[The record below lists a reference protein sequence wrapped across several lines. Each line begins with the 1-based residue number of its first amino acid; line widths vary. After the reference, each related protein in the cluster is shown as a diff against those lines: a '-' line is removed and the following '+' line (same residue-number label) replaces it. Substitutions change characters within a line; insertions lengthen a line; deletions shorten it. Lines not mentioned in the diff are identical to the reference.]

1 MSLKTLI
8 DNNKKKVKKV
18 AKIAEKVMELADYY
32 SQMSDQE
39 LQQQTYIF
47 QDRLANGATL
57 DDILVEA
64 FAVVREAD
72 KRVLGMFPYKVQ
84 IMGGI
89 VIHQGNLAEMRTGE
103 GKTLT
108 ETMPVYLDALSGQ
121 GVHVITVNE
130 YLSQRDAQEMGQVF
144 EWLGLSVGVNGEKL
158 TPYEKKQAYN
168 ADITYSTNDQL
179 AFDYLRDNMVLYK
192 SDEVQ
197 RGLNF
202 AIIDEV
208 DSILID
214 ECRTPL
220 IISGE
225 AESYKNLYRNCD
237 KYAKTLNKDD
247 YKYDKESKTISL
259 TESGVDKAN
268 KFFGIHNLYGPTN
281 FTLAHYVEEAIKA
294 VFTMQKDKDYVVQNG
309 EVEIVDSFTGR
320 VMEGRRFSDGLH
332 QALEAKEGVEIKDAN
347 RTEASITYQNFFR
360 MYNKIAGMSGTA
372 STEAKEFRETYHMDV
387 VTIPTNNPIRRIDKP
402 DLVFA
407 TKRAKFLA
415 SAKMI
420 KKIHA
425 TGQPILVGTGSV
437 DDSEILSHYLDAYH
451 LPHYVLNAKNDSKE
465 AEIVAS
471 AGQIGAITIAT
482 NMAGR
487 GTDIKLPKK
496 AKQLGGLF
504 VLGTEKFESERID
517 NQLRGRAGRQGDPGV
532 TQFFLSLDD
541 EIIQRFGWSKKAKRL
556 QKSWIKEDE
565 YEAMQSKYL
574 NHLIRDSQKRVEGDS
589 YDERKN
595 TLRYDDVLRQQREKI
610 YGERQKTIDYDRPL
624 DDVILAMFARTI
636 NRNIDKYY
644 NKQEKN
650 MEAIYQFM
658 GDVLGLSSYNTRLQ
672 VKDMSRRELKEY
684 LFQQTK
690 TELQRKTEALVHQEQ
705 LQEFE
710 KVIILR
716 AVDTGWK
723 NQIDNLEQLRSSIT
737 LRGYGQYNPVVEY
750 QKTASVMY
758 DDMLADVEKSI
769 TRMFMRA
776 EVREAPDNE
785 DGEE

>member
-18 AKIAEKVMELADYY
+18 AKLADRVMDLADDYA
-32 SQMSDQE
+32 QMSDQE

-47 QDRLANGATL
+47 QDRLANGETL
-57 DDILVEA
+57 DDIMIEA
-64 FAVVREAD
+64 FAVAREAD

-108 ETMPVYLDALSGQ
+108 ETMPVYLDALSGE

-130 YLSQRDAQEMGQVF
+130 YLSKRDAEEMGQVF
-144 EWLGLSVGVNGEKL
+144 EWLGLTVGVNGEKL
-158 TPYEKKQAYN
+158 SPHEKKQAYN

-225 AESYKNLYRNCD
+225 AESYKNLYKNCD

-247 YKYDKESKTISL
+247 YNYDKESKTISL
-259 TESGVDKAN
+259 TESGVEKAN
-268 KFFGIHNLYGPTN
+268 KFFGIHNLYDPTN

-294 VFTMQKDKDYVVQNG
+294 VFTMHRDKDYVVQNG
-309 EVEIVDSFTGR
+309 EVEIVDTFTGR

-360 MYNKIAGMSGTA
+360 MYKKIAGMSGTA
-372 STEAKEFRETYHMDV
+372 STETKEFRETYHMDV
-387 VTIPTNNPIRRIDKP
+387 VTIPTNNPVQRIDEP

-420 KKIHA
+420 KKVHA

-437 DDSEILSHYLDAYH
+437 DDSEILSHYLDEYH
-451 LPHYVLNAKNDSKE
+451 LPHFVLNAKNDSKE
-465 AEIVAS
+465 AQIVKK

-487 GTDIKLPKK
+487 GTDIKLPKR
-496 AKQLGGLF
+496 AKELGGLF

-541 EIIQRFGWSKKAKRL
+541 EIIQRFGWSNKAKKL

-610 YGERQKTIDYDRPL
+610 YAERQRTIDYDRPL

-636 NRNIDKYY
+636 NRNVDKYY

-650 MEAIYQFM
+650 MEGIYQFM
-658 GDVLGLSSYNTRLQ
+658 GDVLGISGYDERLA
-672 VKDMSRRELKEY
+672 VKEMSRKDLKEY
-684 LFQQTK
+684 LFKQAEN
-690 TELQRKTEALVHQEQ
+690 ELQRKTEALVHQEQ

-776 EVREAPDNE
+776 EVREAPE
-785 DGEE
+785 DEEEE

>member
-690 TELQRKTEALVHQEQ
+690 TELKRKTEALVHQEQ

>member
-18 AKIAEKVMELADYY
+18 AKLADRVMDLADYY
-32 SQMSDQE
+32 AQMSNQE

-47 QDRLANGATL
+47 QDRLANGETL
-57 DDILVEA
+57 DDIMIEA
-64 FAVVREAD
+64 FAVAREAD

-108 ETMPVYLDALSGQ
+108 ETMPVYLDALSGE

-130 YLSQRDAQEMGQVF
+130 YLSQRDAEEMGQVF
-144 EWLGLSVGVNGEKL
+144 EWLGLTVGVNGEKL
-158 TPYEKKQAYN
+158 SPHEKKQAYN

-225 AESYKNLYRNCD
+225 AESYKNLYKNCD

-247 YKYDKESKTISL
+247 YNYDKESKTISL
-259 TESGVDKAN
+259 TESGVEKAN

-294 VFTMQKDKDYVVQNG
+294 VFTMHRDKDYVVQNG
-309 EVEIVDSFTGR
+309 EVEIVDTFTGR

-360 MYNKIAGMSGTA
+360 MYKKIAGMSGTA

-387 VTIPTNNPIRRIDKP
+387 VTIPTNNPVQRIDEP

-420 KKIHA
+420 KKVHA

-437 DDSEILSHYLDAYH
+437 DDSEILSHYLDEYH
-451 LPHYVLNAKNDSKE
+451 LPHFVLNAKNDSKE
-465 AEIVAS
+465 AQIVKK

-487 GTDIKLPKK
+487 GTDIKLPKR
-496 AKQLGGLF
+496 AKELGGLF

-541 EIIQRFGWSKKAKRL
+541 EIIQRFGWSNKAKKL
-556 QKSWIKEDE
+556 QKSWIKGDE

-610 YGERQKTIDYDRPL
+610 YAERQRTIDYDRPL

-636 NRNIDKYY
+636 NRNVDKYY

-650 MEAIYQFM
+650 MEGIYQFM
-658 GDVLGLSSYNTRLQ
+658 GDVLGISGYDERLA
-672 VKDMSRRELKEY
+672 VKDMSRKDLKEY
-684 LFQQTK
+684 LFEQAEH
-690 TELQRKTEALVHQEQ
+690 ELQRKTEALVHQEQ

-776 EVREAPDNE
+776 EVREAPE
-785 DGEE
+785 DEEEE

>member
-18 AKIAEKVMELADYY
+18 AKLADRVMDLADDYA
-32 SQMSDQE
+32 QMSDQE

-47 QDRLANGATL
+47 QDRLANGETL
-57 DDILVEA
+57 DDIMIEA
-64 FAVVREAD
+64 FAVAREAD

-108 ETMPVYLDALSGQ
+108 ETMPVYLDALSGE

-130 YLSQRDAQEMGQVF
+130 YLSKRDAEEMGQVF
-144 EWLGLSVGVNGEKL
+144 EWLSLTVGVNGEKL
-158 TPYEKKQAYN
+158 SPHEKKQAYN

-225 AESYKNLYRNCD
+225 AESYKNLYKNCD

-247 YKYDKESKTISL
+247 YNYDKESKTISL
-259 TESGVDKAN
+259 TESGVEKAN
-268 KFFGIHNLYGPTN
+268 KFFGIHNLYDPTN

-294 VFTMQKDKDYVVQNG
+294 VFTMHRDKDYVVQNG
-309 EVEIVDSFTGR
+309 EVEIVDTFTGR

-360 MYNKIAGMSGTA
+360 MYKKIAGMSGTA
-372 STEAKEFRETYHMDV
+372 STETKEFRETYHMDV
-387 VTIPTNNPIRRIDKP
+387 VTIPTNNPVQRIDEP

-420 KKIHA
+420 KKVHA

-437 DDSEILSHYLDAYH
+437 DDSEILSHYLDEYH
-451 LPHYVLNAKNDSKE
+451 LPHFVLNAKNDSKE
-465 AEIVAS
+465 AQIVKK

-487 GTDIKLPKK
+487 GTDIKLPKR
-496 AKQLGGLF
+496 AKELGGLF

-541 EIIQRFGWSKKAKRL
+541 EIIQRFGWSNKAKKL

-610 YGERQKTIDYDRPL
+610 YAERQRTIDYDRPL

-636 NRNIDKYY
+636 NRNVDKYY

-650 MEAIYQFM
+650 MEGIYQFM
-658 GDVLGLSSYNTRLQ
+658 GDVLGISGYDERLA
-672 VKDMSRRELKEY
+672 VKDMSRKDLKEY
-684 LFQQTK
+684 LFEQAEH
-690 TELQRKTEALVHQEQ
+690 ELQRKTEALVHQEQ

-776 EVREAPDNE
+776 EVREAPE
-785 DGEE
+785 DEEEE

>member
-18 AKIAEKVMELADYY
+18 AKLADRVMDLADDYA
-32 SQMSDQE
+32 QMSDQE

-47 QDRLANGATL
+47 QDRLANGETL
-57 DDILVEA
+57 DDIMIEA
-64 FAVVREAD
+64 FAVAREAD

-108 ETMPVYLDALSGQ
+108 ETMPVYLDALSGE

-130 YLSQRDAQEMGQVF
+130 YLSQRDAEEMGQVF
-144 EWLGLSVGVNGEKL
+144 EWLGLTVGVNGEKL
-158 TPYEKKQAYN
+158 SPHEKKQAYN

-202 AIIDEV
+202 AIIDEI

-225 AESYKNLYRNCD
+225 AESYKNLYKNCD

-247 YKYDKESKTISL
+247 YNYDKESKTISL
-259 TESGVDKAN
+259 TESGVEKAN
-268 KFFGIHNLYGPTN
+268 KFFGIHNLYDPTN

-294 VFTMQKDKDYVVQNG
+294 VFTMHRDKDYVVQNG
-309 EVEIVDSFTGR
+309 EVEIVDTFTGR

-360 MYNKIAGMSGTA
+360 MYKKIAGMSGTA
-372 STEAKEFRETYHMDV
+372 STETKEFRETYHMDV
-387 VTIPTNNPIRRIDKP
+387 VTIPTNNPVQRIDKP

-420 KKIHA
+420 KKVHA

-437 DDSEILSHYLDAYH
+437 DDSEILSRYLDDYH
-451 LPHYVLNAKNDSKE
+451 LPHFVLNAKNDSKE
-465 AEIVAS
+465 AQIVKE

-487 GTDIKLPKK
+487 GTDIKLPKR
-496 AKQLGGLF
+496 AKELGGLF

-541 EIIQRFGWSKKAKRL
+541 EIIQRFGWSNKAKKL

-565 YEAMQSKYL
+565 YEPMQSKYL

-610 YGERQKTIDYDRPL
+610 YAERQRTIDYDRPL

-636 NRNIDKYY
+636 NRNVDKYY

-650 MEAIYQFM
+650 MEGIYQFM
-658 GDVLGLSSYNTRLQ
+658 GDVLGISGYDERLA
-672 VKDMSRRELKEY
+672 VKDMSRKDLKEY
-684 LFQQTK
+684 LFEQAK
-690 TELQRKTEALVHQEQ
+690 YELQRKTEALVHQEQ

-750 QKTASVMY
+750 QKTASAMY

-776 EVREAPDNE
+776 EIREAPE
-785 DGEE
+785 DEEEE

>member
-18 AKIAEKVMELADYY
+18 AKLADRVMDLADYY
-32 SQMSDQE
+32 AQMSDQE

-47 QDRLANGATL
+47 QDRLANGETL
-57 DDILVEA
+57 DDIMIEA
-64 FAVVREAD
+64 FAVAREAD

-108 ETMPVYLDALSGQ
+108 ETMPVYLDALSGE

-130 YLSQRDAQEMGQVF
+130 YLSQRDAEEMGQVF
-144 EWLGLSVGVNGEKL
+144 EWLGLTVGVNGEKL
-158 TPYEKKQAYN
+158 SPHEKKQAYN

-225 AESYKNLYRNCD
+225 AESYKNLYKNCD

-247 YKYDKESKTISL
+247 YNYDKESKTISL
-259 TESGVDKAN
+259 TESGVEKAN

-294 VFTMQKDKDYVVQNG
+294 VFTMHRDKDYVVQNG
-309 EVEIVDSFTGR
+309 EVEIVDTFTGR

-360 MYNKIAGMSGTA
+360 MYKKIAGMSGTA

-387 VTIPTNNPIRRIDKP
+387 VTIPTNNPVQRIDEP

-420 KKIHA
+420 KKVHA

-437 DDSEILSHYLDAYH
+437 DDSEILSHYLDKYH
-451 LPHYVLNAKNDSKE
+451 LPHFVLNAKNDSKE
-465 AEIVAS
+465 AQIVKE

-487 GTDIKLPKK
+487 GTDIKLPKR
-496 AKQLGGLF
+496 AKELGGLF

-541 EIIQRFGWSKKAKRL
+541 EIIQRFGWSNKAKKL
-556 QKSWIKEDE
+556 QKSWIKGDE

-610 YGERQKTIDYDRPL
+610 YAERQRTIDYDRPL

-636 NRNIDKYY
+636 NRNVDKYY

-650 MEAIYQFM
+650 MEGIYQFM
-658 GDVLGLSSYNTRLQ
+658 GDVLGISGYDERLA
-672 VKDMSRRELKEY
+672 VKDMSRKDLKEY
-684 LFQQTK
+684 LFEQAEY
-690 TELQRKTEALVHQEQ
+690 ELQRKTEALVHQEQ

-776 EVREAPDNE
+776 EVREAPE
-785 DGEE
+785 DEEEE

>member
-18 AKIAEKVMELADYY
+18 AKLADRVMDLADDYA
-32 SQMSDQE
+32 QMSDQE

-47 QDRLANGATL
+47 QDRLANGETL
-57 DDILVEA
+57 DDIMIEA
-64 FAVVREAD
+64 FAVAREAD

-108 ETMPVYLDALSGQ
+108 ETMPVYLDALSGE

-130 YLSQRDAQEMGQVF
+130 YLSRRDAEEMGQVF
-144 EWLGLSVGVNGEKL
+144 EWLGLTVGVNGEKL
-158 TPYEKKQAYN
+158 SPHEKKQAYN

-225 AESYKNLYRNCD
+225 AESYKNLYKNCD

-247 YKYDKESKTISL
+247 YNYDKESKTISL
-259 TESGVDKAN
+259 TESGVEKAN

-294 VFTMQKDKDYVVQNG
+294 VFTMHRDKDYVVQNG
-309 EVEIVDSFTGR
+309 EVEIVDTFTGR

-360 MYNKIAGMSGTA
+360 MYKKIAGMSGTA

-387 VTIPTNNPIRRIDKP
+387 VTIPTNNPVQRIDEP

-420 KKIHA
+420 KKVHA

-437 DDSEILSHYLDAYH
+437 DDSEILSHYLDEYH
-451 LPHYVLNAKNDSKE
+451 LPHFVLNAKNDSKE
-465 AEIVAS
+465 AQIVKE

-487 GTDIKLPKK
+487 GTDIKLPKR
-496 AKQLGGLF
+496 AKELGGLF

-541 EIIQRFGWSKKAKRL
+541 EIIQRFGWSNKAKKL

-610 YGERQKTIDYDRPL
+610 YAERQRTIDYDRPL

-636 NRNIDKYY
+636 NRNVDKYY

-650 MEAIYQFM
+650 MEGIYQFM
-658 GDVLGLSSYNTRLQ
+658 GDVLGISGYDERLA
-672 VKDMSRRELKEY
+672 VKDMSRKDLKEY
-684 LFQQTK
+684 LFEQAEN
-690 TELQRKTEALVHQEQ
+690 ELQRKTEALVHQEQ

-776 EVREAPDNE
+776 EVREAPE
-785 DGEE
+785 DEEEE

>member
-18 AKIAEKVMELADYY
+18 AKLADRVMDLADYY
-32 SQMSDQE
+32 AQMSDQE

-47 QDRLANGATL
+47 QDRLANGETL
-57 DDILVEA
+57 DDIMIEA
-64 FAVVREAD
+64 FAVAREAD

-108 ETMPVYLDALSGQ
+108 ETMPVYLDALSGE

-130 YLSQRDAQEMGQVF
+130 YLSQRDAEEMGQVF
-144 EWLGLSVGVNGEKL
+144 EWLGLTVGVNGEKL
-158 TPYEKKQAYN
+158 SPHEKKQAYN

-225 AESYKNLYRNCD
+225 AESYKNLYKNCD

-247 YKYDKESKTISL
+247 YNYDKESKTISL
-259 TESGVDKAN
+259 TESGVEKAN

-294 VFTMQKDKDYVVQNG
+294 VFTMHRDKDYVVQNG
-309 EVEIVDSFTGR
+309 EVEIVDTFTGR

-360 MYNKIAGMSGTA
+360 MYKKIAGMSGTA

-387 VTIPTNNPIRRIDKP
+387 VTIPTNNPVQRIDEP

-420 KKIHA
+420 KKVHA

-437 DDSEILSHYLDAYH
+437 DDSEILSHYLDEYH
-451 LPHYVLNAKNDSKE
+451 LPHFVLNAKNDSKE
-465 AEIVAS
+465 AQIVKE

-487 GTDIKLPKK
+487 GTDIKLPKR
-496 AKQLGGLF
+496 AKELGGLF

-541 EIIQRFGWSKKAKRL
+541 EIIQRFGWSNKAKKL
-556 QKSWIKEDE
+556 QKSWIKGDE

-610 YGERQKTIDYDRPL
+610 YAERQRTIDYDRPL

-636 NRNIDKYY
+636 NRNVDKYY

-650 MEAIYQFM
+650 MEGIYQFM
-658 GDVLGLSSYNTRLQ
+658 GDVLGISGYDERLA
-672 VKDMSRRELKEY
+672 VKDMSRKDLKEY
-684 LFQQTK
+684 LFKQAEY
-690 TELQRKTEALVHQEQ
+690 ELQRKTEALVHQEQ

-776 EVREAPDNE
+776 EVREAPE
-785 DGEE
+785 DEEEE

>member
-18 AKIAEKVMELADYY
+18 AKLADRVMDLADDYA
-32 SQMSDQE
+32 QMSDQE

-47 QDRLANGATL
+47 QDRLANGETL
-57 DDILVEA
+57 DDIMIEA
-64 FAVVREAD
+64 FAVAREAD

-108 ETMPVYLDALSGQ
+108 ETMPVYLDALSGE

-130 YLSQRDAQEMGQVF
+130 YLSQRDAEEMGQVF
-144 EWLGLSVGVNGEKL
+144 EWLGLTVGVNGEKL
-158 TPYEKKQAYN
+158 SPHEKKQAYN

-225 AESYKNLYRNCD
+225 AESYKNLYKNCD

-247 YKYDKESKTISL
+247 YNYDKESKTISL
-259 TESGVDKAN
+259 TESGVEKAN
-268 KFFGIHNLYGPTN
+268 KFFGIHNLYDPTN

-294 VFTMQKDKDYVVQNG
+294 VFTMHRDKDYVVQNG
-309 EVEIVDSFTGR
+309 EVEIVDTFTGR

-360 MYNKIAGMSGTA
+360 MYKKIAGMSGTA
-372 STEAKEFRETYHMDV
+372 STETKEFRETYHMDV
-387 VTIPTNNPIRRIDKP
+387 VTIPTNNPVQRIDEP

-420 KKIHA
+420 KKVHA

-437 DDSEILSHYLDAYH
+437 DDSEILSHYLDEYH
-451 LPHYVLNAKNDSKE
+451 LPHFVLNAKNDSKE
-465 AEIVAS
+465 AQIVKK

-487 GTDIKLPKK
+487 GTDIKLPKR
-496 AKQLGGLF
+496 AKELGGLF

-541 EIIQRFGWSKKAKRL
+541 EIIQRFGWSNKAKKL

-610 YGERQKTIDYDRPL
+610 YAERQRTIDYDRPL

-636 NRNIDKYY
+636 NRNVDKYY

-650 MEAIYQFM
+650 MEGIYQFM
-658 GDVLGLSSYNTRLQ
+658 GDVLGISGYDERLA
-672 VKDMSRRELKEY
+672 VKDMSRKDLKEY
-684 LFQQTK
+684 LFEQAEH
-690 TELQRKTEALVHQEQ
+690 ELQRKTEALVHQEQ

-776 EVREAPDNE
+776 EVREAPE
-785 DGEE
+785 DEEEE

>member
-18 AKIAEKVMELADYY
+18 AKLADRVMDLADDYA
-32 SQMSDQE
+32 QMSDQE

-47 QDRLANGATL
+47 QDRLANGETL
-57 DDILVEA
+57 DDIMIEA
-64 FAVVREAD
+64 FAVAREAD

-108 ETMPVYLDALSGQ
+108 ETMPVYLDALSGE

-130 YLSQRDAQEMGQVF
+130 YLSQRDAEEMGQVF
-144 EWLGLSVGVNGEKL
+144 EWLGLTVGVNGEKL
-158 TPYEKKQAYN
+158 SPHEKKQAYN

-225 AESYKNLYRNCD
+225 AESYKNLYKNCD

-247 YKYDKESKTISL
+247 YNYDKESKTISL
-259 TESGVDKAN
+259 TESGVEKAN
-268 KFFGIHNLYGPTN
+268 KFFGIHNLYDPTN

-294 VFTMQKDKDYVVQNG
+294 VFTMHRDKDYVVQNG
-309 EVEIVDSFTGR
+309 EVEIVDTFTGR

-360 MYNKIAGMSGTA
+360 MYKKIAGMSGTA
-372 STEAKEFRETYHMDV
+372 STETKEFRETYHMDV
-387 VTIPTNNPIRRIDKP
+387 VTIPTNNPVQRIDEP

-420 KKIHA
+420 KKVHA

-437 DDSEILSHYLDAYH
+437 DDSEILSHYLDEYH
-451 LPHYVLNAKNDSKE
+451 LPHFVLNAKNDSKE
-465 AEIVAS
+465 AQIVKK

-487 GTDIKLPKK
+487 GTDIKLPKR
-496 AKQLGGLF
+496 AKELGGLF

-541 EIIQRFGWSKKAKRL
+541 EIIQRFGWSNKAKKL

-610 YGERQKTIDYDRPL
+610 YAERQRTIDYDRPL

-636 NRNIDKYY
+636 NRNVDKYY

-650 MEAIYQFM
+650 MEGIYQFM
-658 GDVLGLSSYNTRLQ
+658 GDVLGISGYDERLA
-672 VKDMSRRELKEY
+672 VKDMSRKDLKEY
-684 LFQQTK
+684 LFEQAEH
-690 TELQRKTEALVHQEQ
+690 ELQRKTEALVHQEQ

-776 EVREAPDNE
+776 EVREAPE
-785 DGEE
+785 DEEE

>member
-18 AKIAEKVMELADYY
+18 AKLADRVMDLADYY
-32 SQMSDQE
+32 AQMSDQE

-47 QDRLANGATL
+47 QDRLANGETL
-57 DDILVEA
+57 DDIMIEA
-64 FAVVREAD
+64 FAVAREAD

-108 ETMPVYLDALSGQ
+108 ETMPVYLDALSGE

-130 YLSQRDAQEMGQVF
+130 YLSQRDAEEMGQVF
-144 EWLGLSVGVNGEKL
+144 EWLGLTVGVNGEKL
-158 TPYEKKQAYN
+158 SPHEKKQAYN

-225 AESYKNLYRNCD
+225 AESYKNLYKNCD

-247 YKYDKESKTISL
+247 YNYDKESKTISL
-259 TESGVDKAN
+259 TESGVEKAN

-294 VFTMQKDKDYVVQNG
+294 VFTMHRDKDYVVQNG
-309 EVEIVDSFTGR
+309 EVEIVDTFTGR

-360 MYNKIAGMSGTA
+360 MYKKIAGMSGTA

-387 VTIPTNNPIRRIDKP
+387 VTIPTNNPVQRIDEP

-420 KKIHA
+420 KKVHA

-437 DDSEILSHYLDAYH
+437 DDSEILSHYLDKYH
-451 LPHYVLNAKNDSKE
+451 LPHFVLNAKNDSKE
-465 AEIVAS
+465 AQIVKE

-487 GTDIKLPKK
+487 GTDIKLPKR
-496 AKQLGGLF
+496 AKELGGLF

-541 EIIQRFGWSKKAKRL
+541 EIIQRFGWSNKAKKL
-556 QKSWIKEDE
+556 QKSWIKGDE

-610 YGERQKTIDYDRPL
+610 YAERQRTIDYDSPL

-636 NRNIDKYY
+636 NRNVDKYY

-650 MEAIYQFM
+650 MEGIYQFM
-658 GDVLGLSSYNTRLQ
+658 GDVLGISGYDERLA
-672 VKDMSRRELKEY
+672 VKEMSRKDLKEY
-684 LFQQTK
+684 LFKQAEN
-690 TELQRKTEALVHQEQ
+690 ELQRKTEALVHQEQ

-776 EVREAPDNE
+776 EVREAPE
-785 DGEE
+785 DEEEE

>member
-18 AKIAEKVMELADYY
+18 AKLADRVMDLADDYA
-32 SQMSDQE
+32 QMSDQE

-47 QDRLANGATL
+47 QDRLANGETL
-57 DDILVEA
+57 DDIMIEA
-64 FAVVREAD
+64 FAVAREAD

-108 ETMPVYLDALSGQ
+108 ETMPVYLDALSGE

-130 YLSQRDAQEMGQVF
+130 YLSQRDAEEMGQVF
-144 EWLGLSVGVNGEKL
+144 EWLGLTVGVNGEKL
-158 TPYEKKQAYN
+158 SPHEKKQAYN

-202 AIIDEV
+202 AIIDEI

-225 AESYKNLYRNCD
+225 AESYKNLYKNCD

-247 YKYDKESKTISL
+247 YNYDKESKTISL
-259 TESGVDKAN
+259 TESGVEKAN
-268 KFFGIHNLYGPTN
+268 KFFGIHNLYDPTN

-294 VFTMQKDKDYVVQNG
+294 VFTMHRDKDYVVQNG
-309 EVEIVDSFTGR
+309 EVEIVDTFTGR

-360 MYNKIAGMSGTA
+360 MYKKIAGMSGTA
-372 STEAKEFRETYHMDV
+372 STETKEFRETYHMDV
-387 VTIPTNNPIRRIDKP
+387 VTIPTNNPVQRIDKP

-420 KKIHA
+420 KKVHA

-437 DDSEILSHYLDAYH
+437 DDSEILSRYLDEYH
-451 LPHYVLNAKNDSKE
+451 LPHFVLNAKNDSKE
-465 AEIVAS
+465 AQIVKE

-487 GTDIKLPKK
+487 GTDIKLPKR
-496 AKQLGGLF
+496 AKELGGLF

-541 EIIQRFGWSKKAKRL
+541 EIIQRFGWSNKAKKL

-565 YEAMQSKYL
+565 YEPMQSKYL

-610 YGERQKTIDYDRPL
+610 YAERQRTIDYDRPL

-636 NRNIDKYY
+636 NRNVDKYY

-650 MEAIYQFM
+650 MEGIYQFM
-658 GDVLGLSSYNTRLQ
+658 GDVLGISGYDERLA
-672 VKDMSRRELKEY
+672 VKDMSRKDLKEY
-684 LFQQTK
+684 LFEQAK
-690 TELQRKTEALVHQEQ
+690 YELQRKTEALVHQEQ

-776 EVREAPDNE
+776 EIREAPE
-785 DGEE
+785 DEEEE

>member
-18 AKIAEKVMELADYY
+18 AKLADRVMDLADDYA
-32 SQMSDQE
+32 QMSDQE

-47 QDRLANGATL
+47 QDRLANGETL
-57 DDILVEA
+57 DDIMIEA
-64 FAVVREAD
+64 FAVAREAD

-108 ETMPVYLDALSGQ
+108 ETMPVYLDALSGE

-130 YLSQRDAQEMGQVF
+130 YLSHRDAEEMGQVF
-144 EWLGLSVGVNGEKL
+144 EWLGLTVGVNGEKL
-158 TPYEKKQAYN
+158 SPHEKKQAYN

-225 AESYKNLYRNCD
+225 AESYKNLYKNCD

-247 YKYDKESKTISL
+247 YNYDKESKTISL
-259 TESGVDKAN
+259 TESGVEKAN

-294 VFTMQKDKDYVVQNG
+294 VFTMHRDKDYVVQNG
-309 EVEIVDSFTGR
+309 EVEIVDTFTGR

-360 MYNKIAGMSGTA
+360 MYKKIAGMSGTA

-387 VTIPTNNPIRRIDKP
+387 VTIPTNNPVQRIDEP

-420 KKIHA
+420 KKVHA

-437 DDSEILSHYLDAYH
+437 DDSEILSHYLDEYH
-451 LPHYVLNAKNDSKE
+451 LPHFVLNAKNDSKE
-465 AEIVAS
+465 AQIVKE

-487 GTDIKLPKK
+487 GTDIKLPKR
-496 AKQLGGLF
+496 AKELGGLF

-541 EIIQRFGWSKKAKRL
+541 EIIQRFGWSNKAKKL
-556 QKSWIKEDE
+556 QKSWIKGDE

-610 YGERQKTIDYDRPL
+610 YAERQRTIDYDRPL

-636 NRNIDKYY
+636 NRNVDKYY

-650 MEAIYQFM
+650 MEGIYQFM
-658 GDVLGLSSYNTRLQ
+658 GDVLGISGYDERLA
-672 VKDMSRRELKEY
+672 VKDMSRKDLKEY
-684 LFQQTK
+684 LFEQAEH
-690 TELQRKTEALVHQEQ
+690 ELQRKTEALVHQEQ

-776 EVREAPDNE
+776 EVREAPE
-785 DGEE
+785 DEEEE

>member
-18 AKIAEKVMELADYY
+18 AKLADRVMDLADDYA
-32 SQMSDQE
+32 QMSDQE

-47 QDRLANGATL
+47 QDRLANGETL
-57 DDILVEA
+57 DDIMIEA
-64 FAVVREAD
+64 FAVAREAD

-108 ETMPVYLDALSGQ
+108 ETMPVYLDALSGE

-130 YLSQRDAQEMGQVF
+130 YLSKRDAEEMGQVF
-144 EWLGLSVGVNGEKL
+144 EWLGLTVGVNGEKL
-158 TPYEKKQAYN
+158 SPHEKKQAYN

-225 AESYKNLYRNCD
+225 AESYKNLYKNCD

-247 YKYDKESKTISL
+247 YNYDKESKTISL
-259 TESGVDKAN
+259 TESGVEKAN

-294 VFTMQKDKDYVVQNG
+294 VFTMHRDKDYVVQNG
-309 EVEIVDSFTGR
+309 EVEIVDTFTGR

-360 MYNKIAGMSGTA
+360 MYKKIAGMSGTA

-387 VTIPTNNPIRRIDKP
+387 VTIPTNNPVQRIDEP

-420 KKIHA
+420 KKVHA

-437 DDSEILSHYLDAYH
+437 DDSEILSHYLDKYH
-451 LPHYVLNAKNDSKE
+451 LPHFVLNAKNDSKE
-465 AEIVAS
+465 AQIVKK

-487 GTDIKLPKK
+487 GTDIKLPKR
-496 AKQLGGLF
+496 AKELGGLF

-541 EIIQRFGWSKKAKRL
+541 EIIQRFGWSNKAKKL

-610 YGERQKTIDYDRPL
+610 YAERQRTIDYDRPL

-636 NRNIDKYY
+636 NRNVDKYY

-650 MEAIYQFM
+650 MEGIYQFM
-658 GDVLGLSSYNTRLQ
+658 GDVLGISGYDERLA
-672 VKDMSRRELKEY
+672 VKDMSRKDLKEY
-684 LFQQTK
+684 LFEQAEH
-690 TELQRKTEALVHQEQ
+690 ELQRKTEALVHQEQ

-776 EVREAPDNE
+776 EVREAPE
-785 DGEE
+785 DEEEE

>member
-18 AKIAEKVMELADYY
+18 AKLADRVMDLADYY
-32 SQMSDQE
+32 AQMSDRE

-47 QDRLANGATL
+47 QDRLANGETL
-57 DDILVEA
+57 DDIMIEA
-64 FAVVREAD
+64 FAVAREAD

-108 ETMPVYLDALSGQ
+108 ETMPVYLDALSGE

-130 YLSQRDAQEMGQVF
+130 YLSQRDAEEMGQVF
-144 EWLGLSVGVNGEKL
+144 EWLGLTVGVNGEKL
-158 TPYEKKQAYN
+158 SPHEKKQAYN

-225 AESYKNLYRNCD
+225 AESYKNLYKNCD

-247 YKYDKESKTISL
+247 YNYDKESKTISL
-259 TESGVDKAN
+259 TESGVEKAN

-294 VFTMQKDKDYVVQNG
+294 VFTMHRDKDYVVQNG
-309 EVEIVDSFTGR
+309 EVEIVDTFTGR

-360 MYNKIAGMSGTA
+360 MYKKIAGMSGTA

-387 VTIPTNNPIRRIDKP
+387 VTIPTNNPVQRIDEP

-420 KKIHA
+420 KKVHA

-437 DDSEILSHYLDAYH
+437 DDSEILSHYLDKYH
-451 LPHYVLNAKNDSKE
+451 LPHFVLNAKNDSKE
-465 AEIVAS
+465 AQIVKE

-487 GTDIKLPKK
+487 GTDIKLPKR
-496 AKQLGGLF
+496 AKELGGLF

-541 EIIQRFGWSKKAKRL
+541 EIIQRFGWSNKAKKL
-556 QKSWIKEDE
+556 QKSWIKGDE

-610 YGERQKTIDYDRPL
+610 YAERQRTIDYDRPL

-636 NRNIDKYY
+636 NRNVDKYY

-650 MEAIYQFM
+650 MEGIYQFM
-658 GDVLGLSSYNTRLQ
+658 GDVLGISGYDERLA
-672 VKDMSRRELKEY
+672 VKEMSRKDLKEY
-684 LFQQTK
+684 LFKQAEN
-690 TELQRKTEALVHQEQ
+690 ELQRKTEALVHQEQ

-758 DDMLADVEKSI
+758 DDMLAEVEKSI

-776 EVREAPDNE
+776 EVREAPE
-785 DGEE
+785 DEEEE

>member
-18 AKIAEKVMELADYY
+18 AKLADRVMDLADDYA
-32 SQMSDQE
+32 QMSDQE

-47 QDRLANGATL
+47 QDRLANGETL
-57 DDILVEA
+57 DDIMIEA
-64 FAVVREAD
+64 FAVAREAD

-108 ETMPVYLDALSGQ
+108 ETMPVYLDALSGE

-130 YLSQRDAQEMGQVF
+130 YLSKRDAEEMGQVF
-144 EWLGLSVGVNGEKL
+144 EWLGLTVGVNGEKL
-158 TPYEKKQAYN
+158 SPHEKKQAYN

-225 AESYKNLYRNCD
+225 AESYKNLYKNCD

-247 YKYDKESKTISL
+247 YNYDKESKTISL
-259 TESGVDKAN
+259 TESGVEKAN
-268 KFFGIHNLYGPTN
+268 KFFGIHNLYDPTN

-294 VFTMQKDKDYVVQNG
+294 VFTMHRDKDYVVQNG
-309 EVEIVDSFTGR
+309 DVEIVDTFTGR

-360 MYNKIAGMSGTA
+360 MYKKIAGMSGTA
-372 STEAKEFRETYHMDV
+372 STETKEFRETYHMDV
-387 VTIPTNNPIRRIDKP
+387 VTIPTNNPVQRIDEP

-420 KKIHA
+420 KKVHA

-437 DDSEILSHYLDAYH
+437 DDSEILSHYLDEYH
-451 LPHYVLNAKNDSKE
+451 LPHFVLNAKNDSKE
-465 AEIVAS
+465 AQIVKK

-487 GTDIKLPKK
+487 GTDIKLPKR
-496 AKQLGGLF
+496 AKELGGLF

-541 EIIQRFGWSKKAKRL
+541 EIIQRFGWSNKAKKL

-565 YEAMQSKYL
+565 YEPMQSKYL

-610 YGERQKTIDYDRPL
+610 YAERQRTIDYDRPL

-636 NRNIDKYY
+636 NRNVDKYY

-650 MEAIYQFM
+650 MEGIYQFM
-658 GDVLGLSSYNTRLQ
+658 GDVLGISGYDERLA
-672 VKDMSRRELKEY
+672 VKDMSRKDLKEY
-684 LFQQTK
+684 LFEQAEH
-690 TELQRKTEALVHQEQ
+690 ELQRKTEALVHQEQ

-776 EVREAPDNE
+776 EVREAPE
-785 DGEE
+785 DEEEE

>member
-18 AKIAEKVMELADYY
+18 AKLADRVMDLADDYA
-32 SQMSDQE
+32 QMSDQE

-47 QDRLANGATL
+47 QDRLANGETL
-57 DDILVEA
+57 DDIMIEA
-64 FAVVREAD
+64 FAVAREAD

-108 ETMPVYLDALSGQ
+108 ETMPVYLDALSGE

-130 YLSQRDAQEMGQVF
+130 YLSKRDAEEMGQVF
-144 EWLGLSVGVNGEKL
+144 EWLGLTVGVNGEKL
-158 TPYEKKQAYN
+158 SPHEKKQAYN

-225 AESYKNLYRNCD
+225 AESYKNLYKNCD

-247 YKYDKESKTISL
+247 YNYDKESKTISL
-259 TESGVDKAN
+259 TESGVEKAN
-268 KFFGIHNLYGPTN
+268 KFFGIHNLYDPTN

-294 VFTMQKDKDYVVQNG
+294 VFTMHRDKDYVVQNG
-309 EVEIVDSFTGR
+309 EVEIVDTFTGR

-360 MYNKIAGMSGTA
+360 MYKKIAGMSGTA
-372 STEAKEFRETYHMDV
+372 STETKEFRETYHMDV
-387 VTIPTNNPIRRIDKP
+387 VTIPTNNPVQRIDEP

-420 KKIHA
+420 KKVHA

-437 DDSEILSHYLDAYH
+437 DDSEILSHYLDEYH
-451 LPHYVLNAKNDSKE
+451 LPHFVLNAKNDSKE
-465 AEIVAS
+465 AQIVKK

-487 GTDIKLPKK
+487 GTDIKLPKR
-496 AKQLGGLF
+496 AKELGGLF

-541 EIIQRFGWSKKAKRL
+541 EIIQRFGWSNKAKKL

-610 YGERQKTIDYDRPL
+610 YAERQRTIDYDRPL

-636 NRNIDKYY
+636 NRNVDKYY

-650 MEAIYQFM
+650 MEGIYQFM
-658 GDVLGLSSYNTRLQ
+658 GDVLGISGYDERLA
-672 VKDMSRRELKEY
+672 VKDMSRKDLKEY
-684 LFQQTK
+684 LFEQAEH
-690 TELQRKTEALVHQEQ
+690 ELQRKTEALVHQEQ

-776 EVREAPDNE
+776 EVREAPE
-785 DGEE
+785 DEEEE

>member
-18 AKIAEKVMELADYY
+18 AKLADRVMDLADDYA
-32 SQMSDQE
+32 QMSDQE

-47 QDRLANGATL
+47 QDRLANGETL
-57 DDILVEA
+57 DDIMIEA
-64 FAVVREAD
+64 FAVAREAD

-108 ETMPVYLDALSGQ
+108 ETMPVYLDALSGE

-130 YLSQRDAQEMGQVF
+130 YLSKRDAEEMGQVF
-144 EWLGLSVGVNGEKL
+144 EWLGLTVGVNGEKL
-158 TPYEKKQAYN
+158 SPHEKKQAYN

-225 AESYKNLYRNCD
+225 AESYKNLYKNCD

-247 YKYDKESKTISL
+247 YNYDKESKTISL
-259 TESGVDKAN
+259 TESGVEKAN
-268 KFFGIHNLYGPTN
+268 QFFGIHNLYDPTN

-294 VFTMQKDKDYVVQNG
+294 VFTMHRDKDYVVQNG
-309 EVEIVDSFTGR
+309 EVEIVDTFTGR

-360 MYNKIAGMSGTA
+360 MYKKIAGMSGTA
-372 STEAKEFRETYHMDV
+372 STETKEFRETYHMDV
-387 VTIPTNNPIRRIDKP
+387 VTIPTNNPVQRIDEP

-420 KKIHA
+420 KKVHA

-437 DDSEILSHYLDAYH
+437 DDSEILSHYLDEYH
-451 LPHYVLNAKNDSKE
+451 LPHFVLNAKNDSKE
-465 AEIVAS
+465 AQIVKK

-487 GTDIKLPKK
+487 GTDIKLPKR
-496 AKQLGGLF
+496 AKELGGLF

-541 EIIQRFGWSKKAKRL
+541 EIIQRFGWSNKAKKL

-610 YGERQKTIDYDRPL
+610 YAERQRTIDYDRPL

-636 NRNIDKYY
+636 NRNVDKYY

-650 MEAIYQFM
+650 MEGIYQFM
-658 GDVLGLSSYNTRLQ
+658 GDVLGISGYDERLA
-672 VKDMSRRELKEY
+672 VKDMSRKDLKEY
-684 LFQQTK
+684 LFEQAEH
-690 TELQRKTEALVHQEQ
+690 ELQRKTEALVHQEQ

-776 EVREAPDNE
+776 EVREAPE
-785 DGEE
+785 DEEEE

>member
-18 AKIAEKVMELADYY
+18 AKLADRVMDLADDYA
-32 SQMSDQE
+32 QMSDQE

-47 QDRLANGATL
+47 QDRLANGETL
-57 DDILVEA
+57 DDIMIEA
-64 FAVVREAD
+64 FAVAREAD

-108 ETMPVYLDALSGQ
+108 ETMPVYLDALSGE

-130 YLSQRDAQEMGQVF
+130 YLSKRDAEEMGQVF
-144 EWLGLSVGVNGEKL
+144 EWLGLTVGVNGEKL
-158 TPYEKKQAYN
+158 SPHEKKQAYN

-225 AESYKNLYRNCD
+225 AESYKNLYKNCD

-247 YKYDKESKTISL
+247 YNYDKESKTISL
-259 TESGVDKAN
+259 TESGVEKAN
-268 KFFGIHNLYGPTN
+268 KFFGIHNLYDPTN

-294 VFTMQKDKDYVVQNG
+294 VFTMHRDKDYVVQNG
-309 EVEIVDSFTGR
+309 EVEIVDTFTGR

-360 MYNKIAGMSGTA
+360 MYKKIAGMSGTA
-372 STEAKEFRETYHMDV
+372 STETKEFRETYHMDV
-387 VTIPTNNPIRRIDKP
+387 VTIPTNNPVQRIDEP

-420 KKIHA
+420 KKVHA

-437 DDSEILSHYLDAYH
+437 DDSEILSHYLDEYH
-451 LPHYVLNAKNDSKE
+451 LPHFVLNAKNDSKE
-465 AEIVAS
+465 AQIVKK

-487 GTDIKLPKK
+487 GTDIKLPKR
-496 AKQLGGLF
+496 AKELGGLF

-541 EIIQRFGWSKKAKRL
+541 EIIQRFGWSNKAKKL

-610 YGERQKTIDYDRPL
+610 YAERQRTIDYDRPL

-636 NRNIDKYY
+636 NRNVDKYY

-650 MEAIYQFM
+650 MEGIYQFM
-658 GDVLGLSSYNTRLQ
+658 GDVLGISGYDERLA
-672 VKDMSRRELKEY
+672 VKDMSRKDLKEY
-684 LFQQTK
+684 LFKQAEY
-690 TELQRKTEALVHQEQ
+690 ELQRKTEALVHQEQ

-776 EVREAPDNE
+776 EVREAPE
-785 DGEE
+785 DEEEE

>member
-18 AKIAEKVMELADYY
+18 AKLADRVMDLADYY
-32 SQMSDQE
+32 AQMSDQE

-47 QDRLANGATL
+47 QDRLANGETL
-57 DDILVEA
+57 DDIMIEA
-64 FAVVREAD
+64 FAVAREAD

-108 ETMPVYLDALSGQ
+108 ETMPVYLDALSGE

-130 YLSQRDAQEMGQVF
+130 YLSQRDAEEMGQVF
-144 EWLGLSVGVNGEKL
+144 EWLGLTVGVNGEKL
-158 TPYEKKQAYN
+158 SPHEKKQAYN

-225 AESYKNLYRNCD
+225 AESYKNLYKNCD

-247 YKYDKESKTISL
+247 YNYDKESKTISL
-259 TESGVDKAN
+259 TESGVEKAN

-294 VFTMQKDKDYVVQNG
+294 VFTMHRDKDYVVQNG
-309 EVEIVDSFTGR
+309 EVEIVDTFTGR

-360 MYNKIAGMSGTA
+360 MYKKIAGMSGTA

-387 VTIPTNNPIRRIDKP
+387 VTIPTNNPVQRIDEP

-407 TKRAKFLA
+407 TKKAKFLA

-420 KKIHA
+420 KKVHA

-437 DDSEILSHYLDAYH
+437 DDSEILSHYLDKYH
-451 LPHYVLNAKNDSKE
+451 LPHFVLNAKNDSKE
-465 AEIVAS
+465 AQIVKE

-487 GTDIKLPKK
+487 GTDIKLPKR
-496 AKQLGGLF
+496 AKELGGLF

-541 EIIQRFGWSKKAKRL
+541 EIIQRFGWSNKAKKL
-556 QKSWIKEDE
+556 QKSWIKGDE

-610 YGERQKTIDYDRPL
+610 YAERQRTIDYDRPL

-636 NRNIDKYY
+636 NRNVDKYY

-650 MEAIYQFM
+650 MEGIYQFM
-658 GDVLGLSSYNTRLQ
+658 GDVLGISGYDERLA
-672 VKDMSRRELKEY
+672 VKEMSRKDLKEY
-684 LFQQTK
+684 LFKQAEN
-690 TELQRKTEALVHQEQ
+690 ELQRKTEALVHQEQ

-776 EVREAPDNE
+776 EVREAPE
-785 DGEE
+785 DEEEE

>member
-18 AKIAEKVMELADYY
+18 AKLADRVMDLADDYA
-32 SQMSDQE
+32 QMSDQE

-47 QDRLANGATL
+47 QDRLANGETL
-57 DDILVEA
+57 DDIMIEA
-64 FAVVREAD
+64 FAVAREAD

-108 ETMPVYLDALSGQ
+108 ETMPVYLDALSGE

-130 YLSQRDAQEMGQVF
+130 YLSQRDAEEMGQVF
-144 EWLGLSVGVNGEKL
+144 EWLGLTVGVNGEKL
-158 TPYEKKQAYN
+158 SPHEKKQAYN

-202 AIIDEV
+202 AIIDEI

-225 AESYKNLYRNCD
+225 AESYKNLYKNCD

-247 YKYDKESKTISL
+247 YNYDKESKTISL
-259 TESGVDKAN
+259 TESGVEKAN
-268 KFFGIHNLYGPTN
+268 KFFGIHNLYDPTN

-294 VFTMQKDKDYVVQNG
+294 VFTMHRDKDYVVQNG
-309 EVEIVDSFTGR
+309 EVEIVDTFTGR

-360 MYNKIAGMSGTA
+360 MYKKIAGMSGTA
-372 STEAKEFRETYHMDV
+372 STETKEFRETYHMDV
-387 VTIPTNNPIRRIDKP
+387 VTIPTNNPVQRIDKP

-420 KKIHA
+420 KKVHA

-437 DDSEILSHYLDAYH
+437 DDSEILSRYLDEYH
-451 LPHYVLNAKNDSKE
+451 LPHFVLNAKNDSKE
-465 AEIVAS
+465 AQIVKE

-487 GTDIKLPKK
+487 GTDIKLPKR
-496 AKQLGGLF
+496 AKELGGLF

-541 EIIQRFGWSKKAKRL
+541 EIIQRFGWSNKAKKL

-565 YEAMQSKYL
+565 YEPMQSKYL

-610 YGERQKTIDYDRPL
+610 YAERQRTIDYDRPL

-636 NRNIDKYY
+636 NRNVDKYY

-650 MEAIYQFM
+650 MEGIYQFM
-658 GDVLGLSSYNTRLQ
+658 GDVLGISGYDERLA
-672 VKDMSRRELKEY
+672 VKDMSRKDLKEY
-684 LFQQTK
+684 LFEQAEY
-690 TELQRKTEALVHQEQ
+690 ELQRKTEALVHQEQ

-750 QKTASVMY
+750 QKTASAMY

-776 EVREAPDNE
+776 EIREAPE
-785 DGEE
+785 DEEEE

>member
-18 AKIAEKVMELADYY
+18 AKLADRVMDLADYY
-32 SQMSDQE
+32 AQMSNQE

-47 QDRLANGATL
+47 QDRLANGETL
-57 DDILVEA
+57 DDIMIEA
-64 FAVVREAD
+64 FAVAREAD

-108 ETMPVYLDALSGQ
+108 ETMPVYLDALSGE

-130 YLSQRDAQEMGQVF
+130 YLSKRDAEEMGQVF
-144 EWLGLSVGVNGEKL
+144 EWLGLTVGVNGEKL
-158 TPYEKKQAYN
+158 SPHEKKQAYN

-225 AESYKNLYRNCD
+225 AESYKNLYKNCD

-247 YKYDKESKTISL
+247 YNYDKESKTISL
-259 TESGVDKAN
+259 TESGVEKAN
-268 KFFGIHNLYGPTN
+268 KFFGIHNLYDPTN

-294 VFTMQKDKDYVVQNG
+294 VFTMHRDKDYVVQNG
-309 EVEIVDSFTGR
+309 EVEIVDTFTGR

-360 MYNKIAGMSGTA
+360 MYKKIAGMSGTA
-372 STEAKEFRETYHMDV
+372 STETKEFRETYHMDV
-387 VTIPTNNPIRRIDKP
+387 VTIPTNNPVQRIDEP

-420 KKIHA
+420 KKVHA

-437 DDSEILSHYLDAYH
+437 DDSEILSHYLDEYH
-451 LPHYVLNAKNDSKE
+451 LPHFVLNAKNDSKE
-465 AEIVAS
+465 AQIVKK

-487 GTDIKLPKK
+487 GTDIKLPKR
-496 AKQLGGLF
+496 AKELGGLF

-541 EIIQRFGWSKKAKRL
+541 EIIQRFGWSNKAKKL

-610 YGERQKTIDYDRPL
+610 YAERQRTIDYDRPL

-636 NRNIDKYY
+636 NRNVDKYY

-650 MEAIYQFM
+650 MEGIYQFM
-658 GDVLGLSSYNTRLQ
+658 GDVLGISGYDERLA
-672 VKDMSRRELKEY
+672 VKDMSRKDLKEY
-684 LFQQTK
+684 LFEQAEH
-690 TELQRKTEALVHQEQ
+690 ELQRKTEALVHQEQ

-776 EVREAPDNE
+776 EVREAPE
-785 DGEE
+785 DEEEE

>member
-18 AKIAEKVMELADYY
+18 AKLADRVMDLADDYA
-32 SQMSDQE
+32 QMSDQE

-47 QDRLANGATL
+47 QDRLANGETL
-57 DDILVEA
+57 DDIMIEA
-64 FAVVREAD
+64 FAVAREAD

-108 ETMPVYLDALSGQ
+108 ETMPVYLDALSGE

-130 YLSQRDAQEMGQVF
+130 YLSQRDAEEMGQVF
-144 EWLGLSVGVNGEKL
+144 EWLGLTVGVNGEKL
-158 TPYEKKQAYN
+158 SPHEKKQAYN

-202 AIIDEV
+202 AIIDEI

-225 AESYKNLYRNCD
+225 AESYKNLYKNCD

-247 YKYDKESKTISL
+247 YNYDKESKTISL
-259 TESGVDKAN
+259 TESGVEKAN
-268 KFFGIHNLYGPTN
+268 KFFGIHNLYDPTN

-294 VFTMQKDKDYVVQNG
+294 VFTMHRDKDYVVQNG
-309 EVEIVDSFTGR
+309 EVEIVDTFTGR

-360 MYNKIAGMSGTA
+360 MYKKIAGMSGTA
-372 STEAKEFRETYHMDV
+372 STETKEFRETYHMDV
-387 VTIPTNNPIRRIDKP
+387 VTIPTNNPVQRIDKP

-420 KKIHA
+420 KKVHA

-437 DDSEILSHYLDAYH
+437 DDSEILSRYLDEYH
-451 LPHYVLNAKNDSKE
+451 LPHFVLNAKNDSKE
-465 AEIVAS
+465 AQIVKE

-487 GTDIKLPKK
+487 GTDIKLPKR
-496 AKQLGGLF
+496 AKELGGLF

-541 EIIQRFGWSKKAKRL
+541 EIIQRFGWSNKAKKL

-565 YEAMQSKYL
+565 YEPMQSKYL

-610 YGERQKTIDYDRPL
+610 YAERQRTIDYDRPL

-636 NRNIDKYY
+636 NRNVDKYY

-650 MEAIYQFM
+650 MEGIYQFM
-658 GDVLGLSSYNTRLQ
+658 GDVLGISGYDERLA
-672 VKDMSRRELKEY
+672 VKDMSRKDLKEY
-684 LFQQTK
+684 LFEQAK
-690 TELQRKTEALVHQEQ
+690 YELQRKTEALVHQEQ

-776 EVREAPDNE
+776 EVREAPE
-785 DGEE
+785 DEEE

>member
-18 AKIAEKVMELADYY
+18 AKLADRVMDLADDYA
-32 SQMSDQE
+32 QMSDQE

-47 QDRLANGATL
+47 QDRLANGETL
-57 DDILVEA
+57 DDIMIEA
-64 FAVVREAD
+64 FAVAREAD

-108 ETMPVYLDALSGQ
+108 ETMPVYLDALSGE

-130 YLSQRDAQEMGQVF
+130 YLSQRDAEEMGQVF
-144 EWLGLSVGVNGEKL
+144 EWLGLTVGVNGEKL
-158 TPYEKKQAYN
+158 SPHEKKQAYN

-202 AIIDEV
+202 AIIDEI

-225 AESYKNLYRNCD
+225 AESYKNLYKNCD

-247 YKYDKESKTISL
+247 YNYDKESKTISL
-259 TESGVDKAN
+259 TESGVEKAN
-268 KFFGIHNLYGPTN
+268 KFFGIHNLYDPTN

-294 VFTMQKDKDYVVQNG
+294 VFTMHRDKDYVVQNG
-309 EVEIVDSFTGR
+309 EVEIVDTFTGR

-360 MYNKIAGMSGTA
+360 MYKKIAGMSGTA
-372 STEAKEFRETYHMDV
+372 STETKEFRETYHMDV
-387 VTIPTNNPIRRIDKP
+387 VTIPTNNPVQRIDKP

-420 KKIHA
+420 KKVHA

-437 DDSEILSHYLDAYH
+437 DDSEILSRYLDEYH
-451 LPHYVLNAKNDSKE
+451 LPHFVLNAKNDSKE
-465 AEIVAS
+465 AQIVKE

-487 GTDIKLPKK
+487 GTDIKLPKR
-496 AKQLGGLF
+496 AKELGGLF

-541 EIIQRFGWSKKAKRL
+541 EIIQRFGWSNKAKKL

-610 YGERQKTIDYDRPL
+610 YAERQRTIDYDRPL

-636 NRNIDKYY
+636 NRNVDKYY

-650 MEAIYQFM
+650 MEGIYQFM
-658 GDVLGLSSYNTRLQ
+658 GDVLGISGYDERLA
-672 VKDMSRRELKEY
+672 VKDMSRKDLKKY
-684 LFQQTK
+684 LFEQAEY
-690 TELQRKTEALVHQEQ
+690 ELQRKTEALVHQEQ

-776 EVREAPDNE
+776 EVREAPE
-785 DGEE
+785 DEEE

>member
-18 AKIAEKVMELADYY
+18 AKLADRVMDLADDYA
-32 SQMSDQE
+32 QMSDQE

-47 QDRLANGATL
+47 QDRLANGETL
-57 DDILVEA
+57 DDIMIEA
-64 FAVVREAD
+64 FAVAREAD

-108 ETMPVYLDALSGQ
+108 ETMPVYLDALSGE

-130 YLSQRDAQEMGQVF
+130 YLSKRDAEEMGQVF
-144 EWLGLSVGVNGEKL
+144 EWLGLTVGVNGEKL
-158 TPYEKKQAYN
+158 SPHEKKQAYN

-225 AESYKNLYRNCD
+225 AESYKNLYKNCD

-247 YKYDKESKTISL
+247 YNYDKESKTISL
-259 TESGVDKAN
+259 TESGVEKAN
-268 KFFGIHNLYGPTN
+268 KFFGIHNLYDPTN

-294 VFTMQKDKDYVVQNG
+294 VFTMHRDKDYVVQNG
-309 EVEIVDSFTGR
+309 EVEIVDTFTGR

-360 MYNKIAGMSGTA
+360 MYKKIAGMSGTA
-372 STEAKEFRETYHMDV
+372 STETKEFRETYHMDV
-387 VTIPTNNPIRRIDKP
+387 VTIPTNNPVQRIDEP

-420 KKIHA
+420 KKVHA

-437 DDSEILSHYLDAYH
+437 DDSEILSHYLDEYH
-451 LPHYVLNAKNDSKE
+451 LPHFVLNAKNDSKE
-465 AEIVAS
+465 AQIVKK

-487 GTDIKLPKK
+487 GTDIKLPKR
-496 AKQLGGLF
+496 AKELGGLF

-541 EIIQRFGWSKKAKRL
+541 EIIQRFGWSNKAKKL

-610 YGERQKTIDYDRPL
+610 YAERQRTIDYDRPL

-636 NRNIDKYY
+636 NRNVDKYY

-650 MEAIYQFM
+650 MEGIYQFM
-658 GDVLGLSSYNTRLQ
+658 GDVLGISGYDERLA
-672 VKDMSRRELKEY
+672 VKDMSRKDLKEY
-684 LFQQTK
+684 LFEQAK
-690 TELQRKTEALVHQEQ
+690 HELQRKTEALVHQEQ

-776 EVREAPDNE
+776 EVREAPE
-785 DGEE
+785 DEEEE

>member
-18 AKIAEKVMELADYY
+18 AKLADRVMDLADYY
-32 SQMSDQE
+32 AQMSDQE

-47 QDRLANGATL
+47 QDRLANGETL
-57 DDILVEA
+57 DDIMIEA
-64 FAVVREAD
+64 FAVAREAD

-108 ETMPVYLDALSGQ
+108 ETMPVYLDALSGE

-130 YLSQRDAQEMGQVF
+130 YLSQRDAEEMGQVF
-144 EWLGLSVGVNGEKL
+144 EWLGLTVGVNGEKL
-158 TPYEKKQAYN
+158 SPHEKKQAYN

-225 AESYKNLYRNCD
+225 AESYKNLYKNCD

-247 YKYDKESKTISL
+247 YNYDKESKTISL
-259 TESGVDKAN
+259 TESGVEKAN

-294 VFTMQKDKDYVVQNG
+294 VFTMHRDKDYVVQNG
-309 EVEIVDSFTGR
+309 EVEIVDTFTGR

-360 MYNKIAGMSGTA
+360 MYKKIAGMSGTA

-387 VTIPTNNPIRRIDKP
+387 VTIPTNNPVQRIDEP

-420 KKIHA
+420 KKVHA

-437 DDSEILSHYLDAYH
+437 DDSEILSHYLDKYH
-451 LPHYVLNAKNDSKE
+451 LPHFVLNAKNDSKE
-465 AEIVAS
+465 AQIVKE

-487 GTDIKLPKK
+487 GTDIKLPKR
-496 AKQLGGLF
+496 AKELGGLF

-541 EIIQRFGWSKKAKRL
+541 EIIQRFGWSNKAKKL
-556 QKSWIKEDE
+556 QKSWIKGDE

-610 YGERQKTIDYDRPL
+610 YAERQRTIDYDRPL

-636 NRNIDKYY
+636 NRNVDKYY

-650 MEAIYQFM
+650 MEGIYQFM
-658 GDVLGLSSYNTRLQ
+658 GDVLGISGYDERLA
-672 VKDMSRRELKEY
+672 VKEMSRKDLKEY
-684 LFQQTK
+684 LFKQAEN
-690 TELQRKTEALVHQEQ
+690 ELQRKTEALVHQEQ

-776 EVREAPDNE
+776 EVREAPE
-785 DGEE
+785 DEEEE

>member
-18 AKIAEKVMELADYY
+18 AKLADRVMDLADYY
-32 SQMSDQE
+32 AQMSNQE

-47 QDRLANGATL
+47 QDRLANGETL
-57 DDILVEA
+57 DDIMIEA
-64 FAVVREAD
+64 FAVAREAD

-108 ETMPVYLDALSGQ
+108 ETMPVYLDALSGE

-130 YLSQRDAQEMGQVF
+130 YLSQRDAEEMGQVF
-144 EWLGLSVGVNGEKL
+144 EWLGLTVGVNGEKL
-158 TPYEKKQAYN
+158 SPHEKKQAYN

-225 AESYKNLYRNCD
+225 AESYKNLYKNCD

-247 YKYDKESKTISL
+247 YNYDKESKTISL
-259 TESGVDKAN
+259 TESGVEKAN

-294 VFTMQKDKDYVVQNG
+294 VFTMHRDKDYVVQNG
-309 EVEIVDSFTGR
+309 EVEIVDTFTGR

-360 MYNKIAGMSGTA
+360 MYKKIAGMSGTA
-372 STEAKEFRETYHMDV
+372 STETKEFRETYHMDV
-387 VTIPTNNPIRRIDKP
+387 VTIPTNNPVQRIDEP

-420 KKIHA
+420 KKVHA

-437 DDSEILSHYLDAYH
+437 DDSEILSHYLDEYH
-451 LPHYVLNAKNDSKE
+451 LPHFVLNAKNDSKE
-465 AEIVAS
+465 AQIVKK

-487 GTDIKLPKK
+487 GTDIKLPKR
-496 AKQLGGLF
+496 AKELGGLF

-541 EIIQRFGWSKKAKRL
+541 EIIQRFGWSNKAKKL

-610 YGERQKTIDYDRPL
+610 YAERQRTIDYDRPL

-636 NRNIDKYY
+636 NRNVDKYY

-650 MEAIYQFM
+650 MEGIYQFM
-658 GDVLGLSSYNTRLQ
+658 GDVLGISGYDERLA
-672 VKDMSRRELKEY
+672 VKDMSRKDLKEY
-684 LFQQTK
+684 LFEQAEH
-690 TELQRKTEALVHQEQ
+690 ELQRKTEALVHQEQ

-776 EVREAPDNE
+776 EVREAPE
-785 DGEE
+785 DEEEE

>member
-18 AKIAEKVMELADYY
+18 AKLADRVMDLADYY
-32 SQMSDQE
+32 AQMSDQE

-47 QDRLANGATL
+47 QDRLANGETL
-57 DDILVEA
+57 DDIMIEA
-64 FAVVREAD
+64 FAVAREAD

-108 ETMPVYLDALSGQ
+108 ETMPVYLDALSGE

-130 YLSQRDAQEMGQVF
+130 YLSQRDAEEMGQVF
-144 EWLGLSVGVNGEKL
+144 EWLGLTVGVNGEKL
-158 TPYEKKQAYN
+158 SPHEKKQAYN

-225 AESYKNLYRNCD
+225 AESYKNLYKNCD

-247 YKYDKESKTISL
+247 YNYDKESKTISL
-259 TESGVDKAN
+259 TESGVEKAN

-294 VFTMQKDKDYVVQNG
+294 VFTMHRDKDYVVQNG
-309 EVEIVDSFTGR
+309 EVEIVDTFTGR

-360 MYNKIAGMSGTA
+360 MYKKIAGMSGTA
-372 STEAKEFRETYHMDV
+372 STETKEFRETYHMDV
-387 VTIPTNNPIRRIDKP
+387 VTIPTNNPVQRIDEP

-420 KKIHA
+420 KKVHA

-437 DDSEILSHYLDAYH
+437 DDSEILSHYLDEYH
-451 LPHYVLNAKNDSKE
+451 LPHFVLNAKNDSKE
-465 AEIVAS
+465 AQIVKK

-487 GTDIKLPKK
+487 GTDIKLPKR
-496 AKQLGGLF
+496 AKELGGLF

-541 EIIQRFGWSKKAKRL
+541 EIIQRFGWSNKAKKL

-610 YGERQKTIDYDRPL
+610 YAERQRTIDYDRPL

-636 NRNIDKYY
+636 NRNVDKYY

-650 MEAIYQFM
+650 MEGIYQFM
-658 GDVLGLSSYNTRLQ
+658 GDVLGISGYDERLA
-672 VKDMSRRELKEY
+672 VKDMSRKDLKEY
-684 LFQQTK
+684 LFEQAEH
-690 TELQRKTEALVHQEQ
+690 ELQRKTEALVHQEQ

-776 EVREAPDNE
+776 EVREAPE
-785 DGEE
+785 DEEEE

>member
-18 AKIAEKVMELADYY
+18 AKLADRVMDLADDYA
-32 SQMSDQE
+32 QMSDQE

-47 QDRLANGATL
+47 QDRLANGETL
-57 DDILVEA
+57 DDIMIEA
-64 FAVVREAD
+64 FAVAREAD

-108 ETMPVYLDALSGQ
+108 ETMPVYLDALSGE

-130 YLSQRDAQEMGQVF
+130 YLSKRDAEEMGQVF
-144 EWLGLSVGVNGEKL
+144 EWLGLTVGVNGEKL
-158 TPYEKKQAYN
+158 SPHEKKQAYN

-225 AESYKNLYRNCD
+225 AESYKNLYKNCD

-247 YKYDKESKTISL
+247 YNYDKESKTISL
-259 TESGVDKAN
+259 TESGVEKAN
-268 KFFGIHNLYGPTN
+268 KFFGIHNLYDPTN

-294 VFTMQKDKDYVVQNG
+294 VFTMHRDKDYVVQNG
-309 EVEIVDSFTGR
+309 EVEIVDTFTGR

-360 MYNKIAGMSGTA
+360 MYKKIAGMSGTA
-372 STEAKEFRETYHMDV
+372 STETKEFRETYHMDV
-387 VTIPTNNPIRRIDKP
+387 VTIPTNNPVQRIDEP

-420 KKIHA
+420 KKVHA

-437 DDSEILSHYLDAYH
+437 DDSEILSHYLDKYH
-451 LPHYVLNAKNDSKE
+451 LPHFVLNAKNDSKE
-465 AEIVAS
+465 AQIVKE

-487 GTDIKLPKK
+487 GTDIKLPKR
-496 AKQLGGLF
+496 AKELGGLF

-541 EIIQRFGWSKKAKRL
+541 EIIQRFGWSNKAKKL
-556 QKSWIKEDE
+556 QKSWIKGDE

-610 YGERQKTIDYDRPL
+610 YAERQRTIDYDRPL

-636 NRNIDKYY
+636 NRNVDKYY

-650 MEAIYQFM
+650 MEGIYQFM
-658 GDVLGLSSYNTRLQ
+658 GDVLGISGYDERLA
-672 VKDMSRRELKEY
+672 VKDMSRKDLKEY
-684 LFQQTK
+684 LFKQAEY
-690 TELQRKTEALVHQEQ
+690 ELQRKTEALVHQEQ

-776 EVREAPDNE
+776 EVREAPE
-785 DGEE
+785 DEEEE

>member
-18 AKIAEKVMELADYY
+18 AKLADRVMDLADDYA
-32 SQMSDQE
+32 QMSDQE

-47 QDRLANGATL
+47 QDRLANGETL
-57 DDILVEA
+57 DDIMIEA
-64 FAVVREAD
+64 FAVAREAD

-108 ETMPVYLDALSGQ
+108 ETMPVYLDALSGE

-130 YLSQRDAQEMGQVF
+130 YLSKRDAEEMGQVF
-144 EWLGLSVGVNGEKL
+144 EWLGLTVGVNGEKL
-158 TPYEKKQAYN
+158 SPHEKKQAYN

-225 AESYKNLYRNCD
+225 AESYKNLYKNCD

-247 YKYDKESKTISL
+247 YNYDKESKTISL
-259 TESGVDKAN
+259 TESGVEKAN
-268 KFFGIHNLYGPTN
+268 KFFGIHNLYDPTN

-294 VFTMQKDKDYVVQNG
+294 VFTMHRDKDYVVQNG
-309 EVEIVDSFTGR
+309 EVEIVDTFTGR

-360 MYNKIAGMSGTA
+360 MYKKIAGMSGTA
-372 STEAKEFRETYHMDV
+372 STETKEFRETYHMDV
-387 VTIPTNNPIRRIDKP
+387 VTIPTNNPVQRIDEP

-420 KKIHA
+420 KKVHA

-437 DDSEILSHYLDAYH
+437 DDSEILSHYLDEYH
-451 LPHYVLNAKNDSKE
+451 LPHFVLNAKNDSKE
-465 AEIVAS
+465 AQIVKK

-487 GTDIKLPKK
+487 GTDIKLPKR
-496 AKQLGGLF
+496 AKELGGLF

-541 EIIQRFGWSKKAKRL
+541 EIIQRFGWSNKAKKL

-565 YEAMQSKYL
+565 YEPMQSKYL

-610 YGERQKTIDYDRPL
+610 YAERQRTIDYDRPL

-636 NRNIDKYY
+636 NRNVDKYY

-650 MEAIYQFM
+650 MEGIYQFM
-658 GDVLGLSSYNTRLQ
+658 GDVLGISGYDERLA
-672 VKDMSRRELKEY
+672 VKDMSRKDLKEY
-684 LFQQTK
+684 LFEQAEH
-690 TELQRKTEALVHQEQ
+690 ELQRKTEALVHQEQ

-776 EVREAPDNE
+776 EVREAPE
-785 DGEE
+785 DEEEE

>member
-18 AKIAEKVMELADYY
+18 AKLADRVMDLADDYA
-32 SQMSDQE
+32 QMSDQE

-47 QDRLANGATL
+47 QDRLANGETL
-57 DDILVEA
+57 DDIMIEA
-64 FAVVREAD
+64 FAVAREAD

-108 ETMPVYLDALSGQ
+108 ETMPVYLDALSGE

-130 YLSQRDAQEMGQVF
+130 YLSKRDAEEMGQVF
-144 EWLGLSVGVNGEKL
+144 EWLGLTVGVNGEKL
-158 TPYEKKQAYN
+158 SPHEKKQAYN

-225 AESYKNLYRNCD
+225 AESYKNLYKNCD

-247 YKYDKESKTISL
+247 YNYDKESKTISL
-259 TESGVDKAN
+259 TESGVEKAN
-268 KFFGIHNLYGPTN
+268 KFFGIHNLYDPTN

-294 VFTMQKDKDYVVQNG
+294 VFTMHRDKDYVVQNG
-309 EVEIVDSFTGR
+309 EVEIVDTFTGR

-360 MYNKIAGMSGTA
+360 MYKKIAGMSGTA
-372 STEAKEFRETYHMDV
+372 STETKEFRETYHMDV
-387 VTIPTNNPIRRIDKP
+387 VTIPTNNPVQRIDEP

-420 KKIHA
+420 KKVHT

-437 DDSEILSHYLDAYH
+437 DDSEILSHYLDEYH
-451 LPHYVLNAKNDSKE
+451 LPHFVLNAKNDSKE
-465 AEIVAS
+465 AQIVKK

-487 GTDIKLPKK
+487 GTDIKLPKR
-496 AKQLGGLF
+496 AKELGGLF

-541 EIIQRFGWSKKAKRL
+541 EIIQRFGWSNKAKKL

-610 YGERQKTIDYDRPL
+610 YAERQRTIDYDRPL

-636 NRNIDKYY
+636 NRNVDKYY

-650 MEAIYQFM
+650 MEGIYQFM
-658 GDVLGLSSYNTRLQ
+658 GDVLGISGYDERLA
-672 VKDMSRRELKEY
+672 VKDMSRKDLKEY
-684 LFQQTK
+684 LFEQAEH
-690 TELQRKTEALVHQEQ
+690 ELQRKTEALVHQEQ

-776 EVREAPDNE
+776 EVREAPE
-785 DGEE
+785 DEEEE

>member
-18 AKIAEKVMELADYY
+18 AKLADRVMDLADDYA
-32 SQMSDQE
+32 QMSDQE

-47 QDRLANGATL
+47 QNRLANGETL
-57 DDILVEA
+57 DDIMIEA
-64 FAVVREAD
+64 FAVAREAD

-108 ETMPVYLDALSGQ
+108 ETMPVYLDALSGE

-130 YLSQRDAQEMGQVF
+130 YLSQRDAEEMGQVF
-144 EWLGLSVGVNGEKL
+144 EWLGLTVGVNGEKL
-158 TPYEKKQAYN
+158 SPHEKKQAYN

-202 AIIDEV
+202 AIIDEI

-225 AESYKNLYRNCD
+225 AESYKNLYKNCD

-247 YKYDKESKTISL
+247 YNYDKESKTISL
-259 TESGVDKAN
+259 TESGVEKAN
-268 KFFGIHNLYGPTN
+268 KFFGIHNLYDPTN

-294 VFTMQKDKDYVVQNG
+294 VFTMHRDKDYVVQNG
-309 EVEIVDSFTGR
+309 EVEIVDTFTGR

-360 MYNKIAGMSGTA
+360 MYKKIAGMSGTA
-372 STEAKEFRETYHMDV
+372 STETKEFRETYHMDV
-387 VTIPTNNPIRRIDKP
+387 VTIPTNNPVQRIDKP

-420 KKIHA
+420 KKVHA

-437 DDSEILSHYLDAYH
+437 DDSEILSRYLDEYH
-451 LPHYVLNAKNDSKE
+451 LPHFVLNAKNDSKE
-465 AEIVAS
+465 AQIVKE

-487 GTDIKLPKK
+487 GTDIKLPKR
-496 AKQLGGLF
+496 AKELGGLF

-541 EIIQRFGWSKKAKRL
+541 EIIQRFGWSNKAKKL

-565 YEAMQSKYL
+565 YEPMQSKYL

-610 YGERQKTIDYDRPL
+610 YAERQRTIDYDRPL

-636 NRNIDKYY
+636 NRNVDKYY

-650 MEAIYQFM
+650 MEGIYQFM
-658 GDVLGLSSYNTRLQ
+658 GDVLGISGYDERLA
-672 VKDMSRRELKEY
+672 VKDMSRKDLKEY
-684 LFQQTK
+684 LFEQAK
-690 TELQRKTEALVHQEQ
+690 YELQRKTEALVHQEQ

-750 QKTASVMY
+750 QKTASAMY

-776 EVREAPDNE
+776 EIREAPE
-785 DGEE
+785 DEEEE

>member
-18 AKIAEKVMELADYY
+18 AKLADRVMDLADDYA
-32 SQMSDQE
+32 QMSDQE

-47 QDRLANGATL
+47 QDRLANGETL
-57 DDILVEA
+57 DDIMIEA
-64 FAVVREAD
+64 FAVAREAD

-108 ETMPVYLDALSGQ
+108 ETMPVYLDALSGE

-130 YLSQRDAQEMGQVF
+130 YLSQRDAEEMGQVF
-144 EWLGLSVGVNGEKL
+144 EWLGLTVGVNGEKL
-158 TPYEKKQAYN
+158 SPHEKKQAYN

-225 AESYKNLYRNCD
+225 AESYKNLYKNCD

-247 YKYDKESKTISL
+247 YNYDKESKTISL
-259 TESGVDKAN
+259 TESGVEKAN
-268 KFFGIHNLYGPTN
+268 KFFGIHNLYDPTN

-294 VFTMQKDKDYVVQNG
+294 VFTMHRDKDYVVQNG
-309 EVEIVDSFTGR
+309 EVEIVDTFTGR

-360 MYNKIAGMSGTA
+360 MYKKIAGMSGTA
-372 STEAKEFRETYHMDV
+372 STETKEFRETYHMDV
-387 VTIPTNNPIRRIDKP
+387 VTIPTNNPVQRIDKP

-420 KKIHA
+420 KKVHA

-437 DDSEILSHYLDAYH
+437 DDSEILSRYLDEYH
-451 LPHYVLNAKNDSKE
+451 LPHFVLNAKNDSKE
-465 AEIVAS
+465 AQIVKE

-487 GTDIKLPKK
+487 GTDIKLPKR
-496 AKQLGGLF
+496 AKELGGLF

-541 EIIQRFGWSKKAKRL
+541 EIIQRFGWSNKAKKL

-565 YEAMQSKYL
+565 YEPMQSKYL

-610 YGERQKTIDYDRPL
+610 YAERQRTIDYDRPL

-636 NRNIDKYY
+636 NRNVDKYY

-650 MEAIYQFM
+650 MEGIYQFM
-658 GDVLGLSSYNTRLQ
+658 GDVLGISGYDERLA
-672 VKDMSRRELKEY
+672 VKDMSRKDLKEY
-684 LFQQTK
+684 LFEQAK
-690 TELQRKTEALVHQEQ
+690 YELQRKTEALVHQEQ

-776 EVREAPDNE
+776 EIREAPE
-785 DGEE
+785 DEEEE

>member
-18 AKIAEKVMELADYY
+18 AKLADRVMDLADDYA
-32 SQMSDQE
+32 QMSDQE

-47 QDRLANGATL
+47 QDRLANGETL
-57 DDILVEA
+57 DDIMIEA
-64 FAVVREAD
+64 FAVAREAD

-108 ETMPVYLDALSGQ
+108 ETMPVYLDALSGE

-130 YLSQRDAQEMGQVF
+130 YLSKRDAEEMGQVF
-144 EWLGLSVGVNGEKL
+144 EWLGLTVGVNGEKL
-158 TPYEKKQAYN
+158 SPHEKKQAYN

-225 AESYKNLYRNCD
+225 AESYKNLYKNCD

-247 YKYDKESKTISL
+247 YNYDKESKTISL
-259 TESGVDKAN
+259 TESGVEKAN

-294 VFTMQKDKDYVVQNG
+294 VFTMHRDKDYVVQNG
-309 EVEIVDSFTGR
+309 EVEIVDTFTGR

-360 MYNKIAGMSGTA
+360 MYKKIAGMSGTA

-387 VTIPTNNPIRRIDKP
+387 VTIPTNNPVQRIDEP

-420 KKIHA
+420 KKVHA

-437 DDSEILSHYLDAYH
+437 DDSEILSHYLDKYH
-451 LPHYVLNAKNDSKE
+451 LPHFVLNAKNDSKE
-465 AEIVAS
+465 AQIVKE

-487 GTDIKLPKK
+487 GTDIKLPKR
-496 AKQLGGLF
+496 AKELGGLF

-541 EIIQRFGWSKKAKRL
+541 EIIQRFGWSNKAKKL
-556 QKSWIKEDE
+556 QKSWIKGDE

-610 YGERQKTIDYDRPL
+610 YAERQRTIDYDRPL

-636 NRNIDKYY
+636 NRNVDKYY

-650 MEAIYQFM
+650 MEGIYQFM
-658 GDVLGLSSYNTRLQ
+658 GDVLGISGYDERLA
-672 VKDMSRRELKEY
+672 VKDMSRKDLKEY
-684 LFQQTK
+684 LFKQAEY
-690 TELQRKTEALVHQEQ
+690 ELQRKTEALVHQEQ

-776 EVREAPDNE
+776 EVREAPE
-785 DGEE
+785 DEEEE

>member
-18 AKIAEKVMELADYY
+18 AKLADRVMDLADDYA
-32 SQMSDQE
+32 QMSDQE

-47 QDRLANGATL
+47 QDRLANGETL
-57 DDILVEA
+57 DDIMIEA
-64 FAVVREAD
+64 FAVAREAD

-108 ETMPVYLDALSGQ
+108 ETMPVYLDALSGE

-130 YLSQRDAQEMGQVF
+130 YLSQRDAEEMGQVF
-144 EWLGLSVGVNGEKL
+144 EWLGLTVGVNGEKL
-158 TPYEKKQAYN
+158 SPHEKKQAYN

-202 AIIDEV
+202 AIIDEI

-225 AESYKNLYRNCD
+225 AESYKNLYKNCD

-247 YKYDKESKTISL
+247 YNYDKESKTISL
-259 TESGVDKAN
+259 TESGVEKAN
-268 KFFGIHNLYGPTN
+268 KFFGIHNLYDPTN

-294 VFTMQKDKDYVVQNG
+294 VFTMHRDKDYVVQNG
-309 EVEIVDSFTGR
+309 EVEIVDTFTGR

-332 QALEAKEGVEIKDAN
+332 QALEDKEGVEIKDAN

-360 MYNKIAGMSGTA
+360 MYKKIAGMSGTA
-372 STEAKEFRETYHMDV
+372 STETKEFRETYHMDV
-387 VTIPTNNPIRRIDKP
+387 VTIPTNNPVQRIDKP

-420 KKIHA
+420 KKVHA

-437 DDSEILSHYLDAYH
+437 DDSEILSRYLDEYH
-451 LPHYVLNAKNDSKE
+451 LPHFVLNAKNDSKE
-465 AEIVAS
+465 AQIVKE

-487 GTDIKLPKK
+487 GTDIKLPKR
-496 AKQLGGLF
+496 AKELGGLF

-541 EIIQRFGWSKKAKRL
+541 EIIQRFGWSNKAKKL

-565 YEAMQSKYL
+565 YEPMQSKYL

-610 YGERQKTIDYDRPL
+610 YAERQRTIDYDRPL

-636 NRNIDKYY
+636 NRNVDKYY

-650 MEAIYQFM
+650 MEGIYQFM
-658 GDVLGLSSYNTRLQ
+658 GDVLGISGYDERLA
-672 VKDMSRRELKEY
+672 VKDMSRKDLKEY
-684 LFQQTK
+684 LFEQAK
-690 TELQRKTEALVHQEQ
+690 YELQRKTEALVHQEQ

-776 EVREAPDNE
+776 EIREAPE
-785 DGEE
+785 DEEEE

>member
-18 AKIAEKVMELADYY
+18 AKLADRVMDLADYY
-32 SQMSDQE
+32 AQMSDQE

-47 QDRLANGATL
+47 QDRLANGETL
-57 DDILVEA
+57 DDIMIEA
-64 FAVVREAD
+64 FAVAREAD

-108 ETMPVYLDALSGQ
+108 ETMPVYLDALSGE

-130 YLSQRDAQEMGQVF
+130 YLSKRDAEEMGQVF
-144 EWLGLSVGVNGEKL
+144 EWLGLTVGVNGEKL
-158 TPYEKKQAYN
+158 SPHEKKQAYN

-225 AESYKNLYRNCD
+225 AESYKNLYKNCD

-247 YKYDKESKTISL
+247 YNYDKESKTISL
-259 TESGVDKAN
+259 TESGVEKAN
-268 KFFGIHNLYGPTN
+268 KFFGIHNLYDPTN

-294 VFTMQKDKDYVVQNG
+294 VFTMHRDKDYVVQNG
-309 EVEIVDSFTGR
+309 EVEIVDTFTGR

-360 MYNKIAGMSGTA
+360 MYKKIAGMSGTA
-372 STEAKEFRETYHMDV
+372 STETKEFRETYHMDV
-387 VTIPTNNPIRRIDKP
+387 VTIPTNNPVQRIDEP

-420 KKIHA
+420 KKVHS

-437 DDSEILSHYLDAYH
+437 DDSEILSHYLDEYH
-451 LPHYVLNAKNDSKE
+451 LPHFVLNAKNDSKE
-465 AEIVAS
+465 AQIVKK

-487 GTDIKLPKK
+487 GTDIKLPKR
-496 AKQLGGLF
+496 AKELGGLF

-541 EIIQRFGWSKKAKRL
+541 EIIQRFGWSNKAKKL

-610 YGERQKTIDYDRPL
+610 YAERQRTIDYDRPL

-636 NRNIDKYY
+636 NRNVDKYY

-650 MEAIYQFM
+650 MEGIYQFM
-658 GDVLGLSSYNTRLQ
+658 GDVLGISGYDERLA
-672 VKDMSRRELKEY
+672 VKEMSRKDLKEY
-684 LFQQTK
+684 LFKQAEN
-690 TELQRKTEALVHQEQ
+690 ELQRKTEALVHQEQ

-776 EVREAPDNE
+776 EVREAPE
-785 DGEE
+785 DEEEE

>member
-18 AKIAEKVMELADYY
+18 AKLADRVMDLADDYA
-32 SQMSDQE
+32 QMSDQE

-47 QDRLANGATL
+47 QDRLANGETL
-57 DDILVEA
+57 DDIMIEA
-64 FAVVREAD
+64 FAVAREAD

-108 ETMPVYLDALSGQ
+108 ETMPVYLDALSGE

-130 YLSQRDAQEMGQVF
+130 YLSQRDAEEMGQVF
-144 EWLGLSVGVNGEKL
+144 EWLGLTVGVNGEKL
-158 TPYEKKQAYN
+158 SQHEKKQAYN

-202 AIIDEV
+202 AIIDEI

-225 AESYKNLYRNCD
+225 AESYKNLYKNCD

-247 YKYDKESKTISL
+247 YNYDKESKTISL
-259 TESGVDKAN
+259 TESGVEKAN
-268 KFFGIHNLYGPTN
+268 KFFGIHNLYDPTN

-294 VFTMQKDKDYVVQNG
+294 VFTMHRDKDYVVQNG
-309 EVEIVDSFTGR
+309 EVEIVDTFTGR

-360 MYNKIAGMSGTA
+360 MYKKIAGMSGTA
-372 STEAKEFRETYHMDV
+372 STETKEFRETYHMDV
-387 VTIPTNNPIRRIDKP
+387 VTIPTNNPVQRIDKP

-420 KKIHA
+420 KKVHA

-437 DDSEILSHYLDAYH
+437 DDSEILSRYLDEYH
-451 LPHYVLNAKNDSKE
+451 LPHFVLNAKNDSKE
-465 AEIVAS
+465 AQIVKE

-487 GTDIKLPKK
+487 GTDIKLPKR
-496 AKQLGGLF
+496 AKELGGLF

-541 EIIQRFGWSKKAKRL
+541 EIIQRFGWSNKAKKL

-565 YEAMQSKYL
+565 YEPMQSKYL

-610 YGERQKTIDYDRPL
+610 YAERQRTIDYDRPL

-636 NRNIDKYY
+636 NRNVDKYY

-650 MEAIYQFM
+650 MEGIYQFM
-658 GDVLGLSSYNTRLQ
+658 GDVLGISGYDERLA
-672 VKDMSRRELKEY
+672 VKDMSRKDLKEY
-684 LFQQTK
+684 LFEQAK
-690 TELQRKTEALVHQEQ
+690 YELQRKTEALVHQEQ

-776 EVREAPDNE
+776 EIREAPE
-785 DGEE
+785 DEEEE

>member
-18 AKIAEKVMELADYY
+18 AKLADRVMDLADYY
-32 SQMSDQE
+32 AQMSDQE

-47 QDRLANGATL
+47 QDRLANGETL
-57 DDILVEA
+57 DDIMIEA
-64 FAVVREAD
+64 FAVAREAD

-108 ETMPVYLDALSGQ
+108 ETMPVYLDALSGE

-130 YLSQRDAQEMGQVF
+130 YLSQRDAEEMGQVF
-144 EWLGLSVGVNGEKL
+144 EWLGLTVGVNGEKL
-158 TPYEKKQAYN
+158 SPHEKKQAYN

-225 AESYKNLYRNCD
+225 AESYKNLYKNCD

-247 YKYDKESKTISL
+247 YNYDKESKTISL
-259 TESGVDKAN
+259 TESGVEKAN

-294 VFTMQKDKDYVVQNG
+294 VFTMHRDKDYVVQNG
-309 EVEIVDSFTGR
+309 EVEIVDTFTGR

-360 MYNKIAGMSGTA
+360 MYKKIAGMSGTA

-387 VTIPTNNPIRRIDKP
+387 VTIPTNNLVQRIDEP

-420 KKIHA
+420 KKVHA

-437 DDSEILSHYLDAYH
+437 DDSEILSHYLDKYH
-451 LPHYVLNAKNDSKE
+451 LPHFVLNAKNDSKE
-465 AEIVAS
+465 AQIVKE

-487 GTDIKLPKK
+487 GTDIKLPKR
-496 AKQLGGLF
+496 AKELGGLF

-541 EIIQRFGWSKKAKRL
+541 EIIQRFGWSHKAKKL

-610 YGERQKTIDYDRPL
+610 YAERQRTIDYDRPL

-636 NRNIDKYY
+636 NRNVDKYY

-650 MEAIYQFM
+650 MEGIYQFM
-658 GDVLGLSSYNTRLQ
+658 GDVLGISGYDERLA
-672 VKDMSRRELKEY
+672 VKEMSRKDLKEY
-684 LFQQTK
+684 LFKQAEN
-690 TELQRKTEALVHQEQ
+690 ELQRKTEALVHQEQ

-776 EVREAPDNE
+776 EVREAPE
-785 DGEE
+785 DEEEE